1 MNAPATSARR
11 PARKAAVRVLAKPA
25 APSRAAKAH
34 ATKINDYL
42 TLYHAPPLERI
53 SFIKHGVDAYD
64 VYVLA
69 RNMGT
74 SQDNLMVTLGL
85 PRSTIIRKAK
95 GKARLS
101 AEQSERVIG
110 MARLVGQVEAMVAE
124 SGNPEGFN
132 AAHWVNE
139 WLDQPNPALDQRR
152 PAEFMDTVAGQE
164 FVAALLAKAQS
175 GAYA

>member
-1 MNAPATSARR
+1 MNSAAASTRRPVRKTATSLTAKSAASAR
-11 PARKAAVRVLAKPA
+11 ATKP
-25 APSRAAKAH
+25 H

-42 TLYHAPPLERI
+42 VIFHASPLERI
-53 SFIKHGVDAYD
+53 NFIKQRLEADD
-64 VYVLA
+64 LSLLA

-74 SQDNLMVTLGL
+74 SQDNLMITLGL

-95 GKARLS
+95 EKARLT

-124 SGNPEGFN
+124 SGNPEGFD
-132 AAHWVNE
+132 AAHWLRE
-139 WLDQPNPALDQRR
+139 WLDQPNPALGQQR
-152 PAEFMDTVAGQE
+152 PAEFMDTIAGQE
-164 FVAALLAKAQS
+164 FVASLLAKAQS

>member
-1 MNAPATSARR
+1 MNAPATTARR
-11 PARKAAVRVLAKPA
+11 RARKAAVRVPAKPA
-25 APSRAAKAH
+25 APSRAGKSH
-34 ATKINDYL
+34 PTKINDYL

-110 MARLVGQVEAMVAE
+110 MLNRYLVRLGATA
-124 SGNPEGFN
+124 SGRPRRFSRTSQHPSDGTQSRPE
-132 AAHWVNE
+132 
-139 WLDQPNPALDQRR
+139 
-152 PAEFMDTVAGQE
+152 
-164 FVAALLAKAQS
+164 
-175 GAYA
+175 